1 MSVVHKKR
9 YLKDYRAHAELMATR
24 FGYPHIHYMDAAET
38 AERLGSTRYLGGVHD
53 AGTGH
58 IQPMKLVVGTAQAA
72 ARAGAHLN
80 ENTRV
85 TGITSQNGRVTVATA
100 KGNVTAAKCL
110 IAVNAYGRH
119 LQAGSGVT
127 PVTDV
132 DRQIARA
139 GELLE
144 RTRAGREALVK
155 RRRQGTAIAQRL
167 TLVAGADLAI
177 VVAAIAIGWFVPL
190 GMGSALLVGALLVVV
205 TLFLLFATLTPPVR
219 AEQLTQV
226 PLKALPLMTEQWLD
240 TQRKLLPAPATIRG
254 ILQARILEWVA
265 VPSSRGFSGSKNRT
279 GIFYVSC
286 IGRWGLLPLAPPGKP
301 LCMHIWL

>member
-1 MSVVHKKR
+1 M
-9 YLKDYRAHAELMATR
+9 
-24 FGYPHIHYMDAAET
+24 
-38 AERLGSTRYLGGVHD
+38 
-53 AGTGH
+53 
-58 IQPMKLVVGTAQAA
+58 
-72 ARAGAHLN
+72 
-80 ENTRV
+80 
-85 TGITSQNGRVTVATA
+85 
-100 KGNVTAAKCL
+100 
-110 IAVNAYGRH
+110 
-119 LQAGSGVT
+119 
-127 PVTDV
+127 TDV

-190 GMGSALLVGALLVVV
+190 GMGGALLVGALLVVV

-240 TQRKLLPAPATIRG
+240 TQRKLLPAPAQTLVDGIGVKLETLSPQLATLDEREPVAAEVRKLIGEQLPELLKGYAKVPPPLRGVARNGKSPDAQLADALKLIEDEIGEMSAQIAQGDLDSLETRGRFLEIRYRDDG
-254 ILQARILEWVA
+254 A
-265 VPSSRGFSGSKNRT
+265 V
-279 GIFYVSC
+279 
-286 IGRWGLLPLAPPGKP
+286 
-301 LCMHIWL
+301 

>member
-1 MSVVHKKR
+1 
-9 YLKDYRAHAELMATR
+9 
-24 FGYPHIHYMDAAET
+24 
-38 AERLGSTRYLGGVHD
+38 
-53 AGTGH
+53 
-58 IQPMKLVVGTAQAA
+58 
-72 ARAGAHLN
+72 
-80 ENTRV
+80 
-85 TGITSQNGRVTVATA
+85 
-100 KGNVTAAKCL
+100 
-110 IAVNAYGRH
+110 
-119 LQAGSGVT
+119 
-127 PVTDV
+127 VTDV

-190 GMGSALLVGALLVVV
+190 GMGGALLVGALLVVV

-240 TQRKLLPAPATIRG
+240 TQRKLLPAPAQTLVDGIGVKLETLSPQLATLDEREPVAAEVRKLIGEQLPELLKGYAKVPPPLRGVARNGKSPDAQLADALKLIEDEIGEMSAQIAQGDLDSLETRGRFLEIRYRDDG
-254 ILQARILEWVA
+254 A
-265 VPSSRGFSGSKNRT
+265 V
-279 GIFYVSC
+279 
-286 IGRWGLLPLAPPGKP
+286 
-301 LCMHIWL
+301 